1 MTRPVPNKTASTT
14 ASATPTFDQ
23 AIKALESNPKAVN
36 PYNAAPATETTTA
49 AKTRLGL
56 AHRFES
62 AREKVEAA
70 ANRAIGIVGRFGRV
84 PATVKGFAHLATKTA
99 TDGGFKFD
107 LLVDAA
113 NEAFIAHNPDMKVT
127 RNSARLY
134 AQELADFATQLGL
147 LEYQPAAKVYRFT
160 TTFRSLLSG
169 K

>member
-23 AIKALESNPKAVN
+23 AVKALESNPKAVN

-113 NEAFIAHNPDMKVT
+113 NDAFIAHNPDMKVT

>member
-1 MTRPVPNKTASTT
+1 MPRPVPNKPTPIT

-23 AIKALESNPKAVN
+23 AIKALETNPKAVN
-36 PYNAAPATETTTA
+36 PYNAAPATESTTA

-62 AREKVEAA
+62 AREKVELA

-99 TDGGFKFD
+99 TDGAFKFD
-107 LLVDAA
+107 ALVDAS
-113 NEAFIAHNPDMKVT
+113 NDSFIVHNPDMKVT

-147 LEYQPAAKVYRFT
+147 LEYQPAVKAYRFT
-160 TTFRSLLSG
+160 TTFRSLLAG